1 MNQSNV
7 PSVCIESSFEWAPGV
22 TVEWWYE
29 VDDDPK
35 RPVVGFSIHYDDDY
49 VDVGNRCVLNVDSGE
64 LEKWP
69 LTETDSHDELRG
81 LLTREVSE
89 AWGKR

>member
-1 MNQSNV
+1 VNQSIKGEFHWGAGIN
-7 PSVCIESSFEWAPGV
+7 
-22 TVEWWYE
+22 VEWWVE

-35 RPVVGFSIHYDDDY
+35 RPNVGFTIVYDDDASFT
-49 VDVGNRCVLNVDSGE
+49 DGCVLNVDSGE

-69 LTETDSHDELRG
+69 LTETDSHDELRE